1 MSPAF
6 LLIATMFI
14 FDTDSGFFADDGAA
28 LTMLMRNSLAS
39 SVTGVTVV
47 SGNVWAAKGVE
58 YMERNLR
65 LLKHPRVRVYL
76 GAQEPLVHTV
86 AMTRQEGRLD
96 FAGALDGK
104 PILAEARAGNA
115 VDFIIQTIDK
125 NPKRVTFIA
134 IGPMTNLAIALR
146 LRPDLATKIESL
158 VFMGGAVDVP
168 GNATRKA
175 EFNFWFD
182 PEAAQAVLRS
192 EIPKKIMFG
201 LDITNHAPV
210 RKADYEQII
219 AVKTPITA
227 LYAEDM
233 GNQYP
238 AFNTNPDGIT
248 YLWDTL
254 VAAYLI
260 DKSIVTSSD
269 TKYLD
274 VDARFG
280 PDYGAVIPLDRE
292 LAPNATPVQV
302 MTGLDHAKAWTLY
315 KTALTKLE

>member
-1 MSPAF
+1 
-6 LLIATMFI
+6 
-14 FDTDSGFFADDGAA
+14 
-28 LTMLMRNSLAS
+28 
-39 SVTGVTVV
+39 
-47 SGNVWAAKGVE
+47 
-58 YMERNLR
+58 
-65 LLKHPRVRVYL
+65 
-76 GAQEPLVHTV
+76 
-86 AMTRQEGRLD
+86 MTKQEGKLD

-104 PILAEARAGNA
+104 PTLAQARAGNA
-115 VDFIIQTIDK
+115 VDFIIQTIGK
-125 NPKRVTFIA
+125 NPNQVTFIA

-292 LAPNATPVQV
+292 LAPSATPVQV